1 VFTSNGGQNKVF
13 VFFEERLKAPP
24 DLAVRSF
31 GVGDVR
37 TRITQSLF
45 NLALEH
51 VLESLGVAQAL
62 TASSR
67 IIPGAQDAECC
78 GCRSRSRQSTR
89 NGGITHP
96 LASLR
101 FTQGAGQPLER
112 HTAFEHPTLG
122 PGYRGAKAR
131 RAGIVFAPFKFPILL
146 FAAMS
151 SFPAACR

>member
-1 VFTSNGGQNKVF
+1 VVSAFHGKVDNF
-13 VFFEERLKAPP
+13 GYAIAEAINDRSRL
-24 DLAVRSF
+24 
-31 GVGDVR
+31 
-37 TRITQSLF
+37 
-45 NLALEH
+45 
-51 VLESLGVAQAL
+51 
-62 TASSR
+62 
-67 IIPGAQDAECC
+67 GAIRC
-78 GCRSRSRQSTR
+78 GCRSRSRSRQSTR